1 MIVDERIVTFINSL
15 DTENSKILEA
25 IEREA
30 LASGVPIIRR
40 EMQSFLK
47 VLLMLQKPM
56 RILEVGTA
64 VGFSALLM
72 SEYAPEGCRITT
84 IENYEKRIPAALE
97 NFRRAGKEEKI
108 TLIEG
113 DAAEVLKTLEG
124 PYDFIFMDAA
134 KGQYIHYLPEVL
146 RLLPEGGVLVSDNVM
161 QDGEVIESRFAV
173 ERRNRTIHARMR
185 EYLYELKHNDALVTS
200 IIPLGDGAAVSV
212 KRSESA
218 MREPETEKTKR
229 QEAENGKTS

>member
-15 DTENSKILEA
+15 DTRNSEILET
-25 IEREA
+25 IEKEA
-30 LASGVPIIRR
+30 LASSVPIIRR

-47 VLLMLQKPM
+47 TLLLIRKPM

-229 QEAENGKTS
+229 QEAENG